1 MRHLPDDDSWTTD
14 YRQAL
19 GARIRAAR
27 LAQNLTQ
34 ERLHLAADVDR
45 VTLQRVEAG
54 YDALLSTLQRI
65 AYVLDVPLVD
75 LLREES
81 PDRRRGGQPPAGV

>member
-1 MRHLPDDDSWTTD
+1 MRHLPDDDSFPAR
-14 YRQAL
+14 RQAL

-54 YDALLSTLQRI
+54 HDVLLSTLQRI
-65 AYVLDVPLVD
+65 AYVLDVPLAELVH
-75 LLREES
+75 EET
-81 PDRRRGGQPPAGV
+81 PDRRRGGQPPAGG